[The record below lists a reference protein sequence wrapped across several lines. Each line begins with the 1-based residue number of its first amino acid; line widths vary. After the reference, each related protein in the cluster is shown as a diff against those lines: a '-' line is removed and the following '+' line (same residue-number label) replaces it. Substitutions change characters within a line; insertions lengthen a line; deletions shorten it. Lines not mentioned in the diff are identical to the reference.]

1 VSDPLT
7 VLIVLALAIGLG
19 WLLVGWR
26 RRRPAD
32 PEAAIQVASR
42 EAERDRQK
50 TEALDAKERAR
61 REPPGGSF

>member
-1 VSDPLT
+1 MEESPI
-7 VLIVLALAIGLG
+7 VLILVALAIGLAL
-19 WLLVGWR
+19 LLVGWR
-26 RRRPAD
+26 RRRPGD

-50 TEALDAKERAR
+50 TEALEAKERAR

>member
-1 VSDPLT
+1 MNDPLIA
-7 VLIVLALAIGLG
+7 LIVVALAIGLAL
-19 WLLVGWR
+19 LLVQR
-26 RRRPAD
+26 RLRRPDD
-32 PEAAIQVASR
+32 PEAAIQVAAR

>member
-1 VSDPLT
+1 VNDPLIAL
-7 VLIVLALAIGLG
+7 VVALAIGLAL
-19 WLLVGWR
+19 LLVGWR
-26 RRRPAD
+26 SRRPHD
-32 PEAAIQVASR
+32 PEAAIQVAAQ